1 MRKLTEGEEGRL
13 ILYFTMPMLLGNVFQ
28 QLYSIVDSIIV
39 GNYLGKAALAAVG
52 ASYPIIFA
60 LISLVVGITMGTTI
74 VIAQFFGAKQ
84 YDKVK
89 LAVDTMYIFLF
100 FASVLLTVIGL
111 LLSKWI
117 FRVTRL
123 PEEVVPM
130 ATTFMNTYLL
140 GLVFFFGYNGTSA
153 ALRGIGDSKT
163 PLYFLI
169 YATLMNL
176 GLVFLFV
183 AVFHWG
189 IAGAAWA
196 TILSQSSAFFIAIW
210 YLNKK
215 ECLLHFSLKNMRF
228 DRDIFMKSLRVGLP
242 SGIQQTFVSMGMLFL
257 YGIVNS
263 YGTDVSAAYSVAGR
277 IDSFALLPAMN
288 FSMALSTF
296 TGQNLGANQPE
307 RVVRGLRKTIVIA
320 GIIALM
326 VTLLVIFTGHYMM
339 GWFTKDPEVIR
350 IGWEYLVIVSSFYL
364 VFTLMFLY
372 TGVMRGAGDTLV
384 PMFISIFSLWII
396 RIPMAYLLSG
406 WMGEKGIWW
415 SIPAGWIVGT
425 LVAFWYYRTGKWKN
439 KVIVRYP
446 SAR

>member
-1 MRKLTEGEEGRL
+1 MKSLTEGEEGKL

-28 QLYSIVDSIIV
+28 QLYSIVDSIVV

-140 GLVFFFGYNGTSA
+140 GLVFFFGYNGTSS

-176 GLVFLFV
+176 CLVFLFV

-215 ECLLHFSLKNMRF
+215 ECLLQFSLKNMRF
-228 DRDIFMKSLRVGLP
+228 DRDIFLKSLRIGLP

-263 YGTDVSAAYSVAGR
+263 YGTNVSAAYSVAGR

-296 TGQNLGANQPE
+296 TGQNLGANKPE
-307 RVVRGLRKTIVIA
+307 RVARGLRKTVVIA
-320 GIIALM
+320 GIIAVI

-339 GWFTKDPEVIR
+339 GWFTKDPDVIR

-372 TGVMRGAGDTLV
+372 TGVMRGAGDTLI
-384 PMFISIFSLWII
+384 PMFISIFSLWIV

-415 SIPAGWIVGT
+415 SIPAGWLFGT
-425 LVAFWYYRTGKWKN
+425 LIAFWYYKTGKWKN

-446 SAR
+446 SVR

>member
-1 MRKLTEGEEGRL
+1 M
-13 ILYFTMPMLLGNVFQ
+13 
-28 QLYSIVDSIIV
+28 
-39 GNYLGKAALAAVG
+39 
-52 ASYPIIFA
+52 
-60 LISLVVGITMGTTI
+60 
-74 VIAQFFGAKQ
+74 
-84 YDKVK
+84 
-89 LAVDTMYIFLF
+89 
-100 FASVLLTVIGL
+100 
-111 LLSKWI
+111 
-117 FRVTRL
+117 

-210 YLNKK
+210 YLNNK

-228 DRDIFMKSLRVGLP
+228 DRDIFLKSLRVGLP